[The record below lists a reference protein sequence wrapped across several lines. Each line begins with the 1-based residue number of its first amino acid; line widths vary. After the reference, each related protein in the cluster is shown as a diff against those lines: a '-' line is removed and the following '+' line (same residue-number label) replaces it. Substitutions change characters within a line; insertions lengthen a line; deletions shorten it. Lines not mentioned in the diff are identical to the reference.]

1 MSDFLRIIST
11 EWVLVLPLAMIVG
24 YLIYGWY
31 ENANRTP
38 EQDQESRLP
47 LFNKTLLILWSLTAV
62 CLVSWW
68 LSGGTLADMGFQSVR
83 LGWMGW
89 VAWAAA
95 GLGLAYIL
103 YMAVLLS
110 RSAEARQQVRDQLE
124 TAELDFMRPRTAREH
139 VRFRWLSVTA
149 GITEEI
155 IFRGFLIAALAIIL
169 PVWVAAIVAV
179 LTFGLGHIYQGLGG
193 VIRTS
198 LIGGIFTVLY
208 LMAGSLWPVILLHI
222 LIDLAAGVQFQ
233 LIDEYEAQ
241 DSKET
246 GPMAE
251 GALNQPA

>member
-1 MSDFLRIIST
+1 MSDFFQMIST
-11 EWVLVLPLAMIVG
+11 DGILAVPLAMIVF

-38 EQDQESRLP
+38 EQDRESRLP
-47 LFNKTLLILWSLTAV
+47 LYNKTLVILWSLAALSAG
-62 CLVSWW
+62 CWLV
-68 LSGGTLADMGFQSVR
+68 SGGTGAELGFRAVR
-83 LGWMGW
+83 PGWMGW

-110 RSAEARQQVRDQLE
+110 RSSEARQQVRDQLE

-139 VRFRWLSVTA
+139 IRFRWLSITA

-155 IFRGFLIAALAIIL
+155 VFRGFLIAALAIVM
-169 PVWVAAIVAV
+169 PVWMAGVIAV
-179 LTFGLGHIYQGLGG
+179 LIFGLGHIYQGAGG

-198 LIGGIFTVLY
+198 VIGAVFTVLY

-222 LIDLAAGVQFQ
+222 FIDLAAGVQFQ
-233 LIDEYEAQ
+233 LIDEFEER
-241 DSKET
+241 DVSEREIPT
-246 GPMAE
+246 E
-251 GALNQPA
+251 GVSQPA